1 MMVGV
6 GRGDSCG
13 NCDLDIWI
21 WCVEYYVVMNSD
33 CLCLDLVMT
42 GFVPNIMA
50 LMSDDESAGC
60 MLRKGLSAAGTLKLI
75 AQPEMVCLHFF
86 YRCSGHFFLGF
97 HRICII

>member
-1 MMVGV
+1 MVGV
-6 GRGDSCG
+6 GRGDGCG
-13 NCDLDIWI
+13 NSDLDIWI

-60 MLRKGLSAAGTLKLI
+60 MLLKDLSAAGILKLI
-75 AQPEMVCLHFF
+75 AQPEMVLPMLLSFF
-86 YRCSGHFFLGF
+86 SWFSSCMHYISY
-97 HRICII
+97 